1 VSIASINIQTAKS
14 TSKAHMSRDKNHKI
28 TYLLDPD
35 SQGNEYKTFLDSE
48 KYLADAQV
56 AAKKLTG
63 RKMQQKAIDHFVQE
77 AVLNLEDFHTVDDVE
92 KVFIELKKEF
102 GGFEIFQIAVHRDE
116 GYFYH
121 RNEDLEYR
129 PNRDIFFNDQEKK
142 FYLDSKFKN
151 EADLNQFEKRYNFHA
166 HVLFS
171 KFDMTT
177 GKNPR
182 LKKSDMSKIQT
193 ISAKALG
200 MKRGELFSK
209 AKRMSHWQLKKAH
222 DLKRDE
228 KKVKNQT
235 LAKQKDLK
243 AEIKNLRAELQ
254 ELGAVREDY
263 AKLEQINKELKERI
277 KQKNLTEQELKG
289 KINLWRH
296 DAINW
301 TEGKKYKDLYEEVTQ
316 ENKELKKE
324 LEEQSSPSKE
334 KEEEFIATRWR
345 NDPQGKLN
353 AIEGRLKY
361 LPTQFERDNLSQE
374 LNKTLSKSV
383 DYLLEKN
390 TKTVEV
396 KKFLST
402 ETKEELNLQGFISD
416 LKQVEQEH
424 KRNYHKLVNLFAA
437 FSEFATKAK
446 SIIEEGKKKYKQLF
460 EKKEKQ
466 ELKEKAPEQTKEQ
479 KNNHSQNNDEV
490 DHRRGFRR

>member
-1 VSIASINIQTAKS
+1 MRVSIASINIQTAKS

-171 KFDMTT
+171 KFNLTT

-200 MKRGELFSK
+200 MQRGELFSK

-243 AEIKNLRAELQ
+243 SEIKNLRAELQ

-263 AKLEQINKELKERI
+263 AKLEQINRELKERI
-277 KQKNLTEQELKG
+277 KQRDLTEQELKG

-301 TEGKKYKDLYEEVTQ
+301 TEGKKYKDLYEESTQ
-316 ENKELKKE
+316 KNEELEKELEMLKNAQKESNGYESMQNDDKNDLKAVFDAINKQNKSVGIYEAGNLEEKAKKTERFNSAWIFKTAYENKGEIKKSGLLNKSITVTFKHEDLEKLYEDLKNHDEERTEQFKKAMELFRKIEKSLKVIFEFVKNKISPKKFNEQKRADLMEKLKKE
-324 LEEQSSPSKE
+324 REESK
-334 KEEEFIATRWR
+334 
-345 NDPQGKLN
+345 
-353 AIEGRLKY
+353 IE
-361 LPTQFERDNLSQE
+361 
-374 LNKTLSKSV
+374 
-383 DYLLEKN
+383 
-390 TKTVEV
+390 
-396 KKFLST
+396 
-402 ETKEELNLQGFISD
+402 
-416 LKQVEQEH
+416 
-424 KRNYHKLVNLFAA
+424 
-437 FSEFATKAK
+437 
-446 SIIEEGKKKYKQLF
+446 
-460 EKKEKQ
+460 
-466 ELKEKAPEQTKEQ
+466 
-479 KNNHSQNNDEV
+479 
-490 DHRRGFRR
+490 RRGFRR